1 MRRFAVRPIIPI
13 LALVALSAQAADMLL
28 IDDFKDN
35 DGLSA
40 LGTAW
45 RLVTDRVMGG
55 VSAGR
60 MSREELDGRRA
71 LCMRGDVSLDNNGGF
86 IQLNL
91 ELKSPGYLDASGYT
105 GILVVVRGNGAS
117 YNLHLKTADVRL
129 PWQSYRCS
137 FQTGPE
143 WREIRL
149 PFQSFEPHR
158 IGMPLDTVR
167 LDRLGLVAIGRA
179 FTAEICVAQVGFYR
193 ERPDSKSA
201 Q

>member
-1 MRRFAVRPIIPI
+1 LLARPFRGLPIIPI
-13 LALVALSAQAADMLL
+13 LALLALGVQAADMLL
-28 IDDFKDN
+28 IDDFQDN
-35 DGLSA
+35 GGLTR
-40 LGTAW
+40 LGTPW

-60 MSREELDGRRA
+60 MSREEIDGRRA

-91 ELKSPGYLDASGYT
+91 DLNPLGYLDASRYT
-105 GILVVVRGNGAS
+105 GIQVVVRGNGAS

-129 PWQSYRCS
+129 PWQSYRSS

-158 IGMPLDTVR
+158 IGVPLDTVR

-179 FTAEICVAQVGFYR
+179 FTAELCVAQVGLYR
-193 ERPDSKSA
+193 DPPVP
-201 Q
+201 